1 LFTAHSAKIWLA
13 TAPNGIR
20 LLEFVDALYPAIYSS
35 FHPHRG
41 NRPDR
46 TPIGTPMKLQA
57 HFDTALA
64 AHGFTADPAQIAAV
78 AALNGVY
85 QELSERT
92 AADSPLTRLKRL
104 LPGAL
109 GVQAP
114 PKGVYLWGSVG
125 RGKTFV
131 MDVFFDALPFDD
143 KVRYHFHRLMY
154 HVHNRLKSLSGEKDP
169 LEIIA
174 DELAD
179 QARVICFD
187 EFFVSEIGDAMI
199 LGKLLQGL
207 FRRGVCL
214 IATSNIPPTDLYKDG
229 LQRSQFMPA
238 ISLLQKHTHVLH
250 VDGAQDYRLRVLE
263 QAEIWHAPLDVA
275 AERNMESYF
284 AAIAP
289 DAGSIGQSIEILGR
303 AITTRRRADGIA
315 WFNYEALCDGPRSQD
330 DYIEI
335 ARAFQT
341 VLLSN
346 VPVMGVDQE
355 NQARR
360 FIALVDEFYERKVKL
375 ITSAERPI
383 TDIYSGKRLIM
394 EFQRTSSRLLEMQS
408 HAYLAAPH
416 IT

>member
-1 LFTAHSAKIWLA
+1 
-13 TAPNGIR
+13 
-20 LLEFVDALYPAIYSS
+20 
-35 FHPHRG
+35 
-41 NRPDR
+41 
-46 TPIGTPMKLQA
+46 M
-57 HFDTALA
+57 
-64 AHGFTADPAQIAAV
+64 
-78 AALNGVY
+78 
-85 QELSERT
+85 
-92 AADSPLTRLKRL
+92 
-104 LPGAL
+104 
-109 GVQAP
+109 
-114 PKGVYLWGSVG
+114 G
-125 RGKTFV
+125 RGKAGWPRGKDVEPTFV
-131 MDVFFDALPFDD
+131 ATGVCEVGNAPETRVEDSATTNALAVGFHVESHGRSNAMFRALMRL
-143 KVRYHFHRLMY
+143 KCTQGAEGRHRLTALRTNVTSEYAGSRCGCFVRFVAVASRVEVTKSMHSREPPLFVSNDAVIPQSRLGVRLG
-154 HVHNRLKSLSGEKDP
+154 HVGEGGGCGPQAPHVINDQVGPWQTATFMLKS
-169 LEIIA
+169 
-174 DELAD
+174 
-179 QARVICFD
+179 
-187 EFFVSEIGDAMI
+187 
-199 LGKLLQGL
+199 
-207 FRRGVCL
+207 
-214 IATSNIPPTDLYKDG
+214 KDG

-250 VDGAQDYRLRVLE
+250 VAGAQDYRLRVLE

-275 AERNMESYF
+275 AERNLESYF

-289 DAGSIGQSIEILGR
+289 DTGSIGQSIEILGR

-375 ITSAERPI
+375 ITSAERPN
-383 TDIYSGKRLIM
+383 TDIYSGKRLTM